1 MPIIEGPNKYGPG
14 PELATATATATA
26 RPASP
31 DQF

>member
-14 PELATATATATA
+14 PELATATA

>member
-14 PELATATATATA
+14 PELATASATA
-26 RPASP
+26 RLASP